1 MVDVGWKGSIQN
13 NIKRCLPENTMVTGY
28 YIGLLSPTEVS
39 KTNRKYGVLFSD
51 VPEHSPFIHVF
62 NNNRSL
68 FEMLLGATHGSADG
82 YFGRAVF
89 ADEKKHRE
97 SMAYTEVEA
106 NGDGTVVSV
115 LDLPEERNLFQ
126 EKIKPLQTGYL
137 QMNGELNRIYIEN
150 LKSSPDFEWFA
161 RRHARMVF
169 QPEKKEVLF
178 FSMLYHLENFG
189 LFEFTDFQAG
199 GKILLSQKLKNLR
212 MLLKDPAM
220 MLETGVWPPV
230 IFRRL
235 GLEFLQPLDGRKRLK
250 RLFSPMKKNRKGL
263 G

>member
-1 MVDVGWKGSIQN
+1 
-13 NIKRCLPENTMVTGY
+13 
-28 YIGLLSPTEVS
+28 
-39 KTNRKYGVLFSD
+39 
-51 VPEHSPFIHVF
+51 
-62 NNNRSL
+62 
-68 FEMLLGATHGSADG
+68 
-82 YFGRAVF
+82 
-89 ADEKKHRE
+89 
-97 SMAYTEVEA
+97 
-106 NGDGTVVSV
+106 
-115 LDLPEERNLFQ
+115 
-126 EKIKPLQTGYL
+126 
-137 QMNGELNRIYIEN
+137 
-150 LKSSPDFEWFA
+150 
-161 RRHARMVF
+161 
-169 QPEKKEVLF
+169 
-178 FSMLYHLENFG
+178 MLYHLENFG